1 MRGTWGNKRQE
12 FNIYKIRYS
21 VPLTCNRVRIA
32 EYDGRGRR
40 RQACFAVT
48 LSDTRHVVIF
58 YYLFTCGLQ
67 LSPTPPAG
75 LMVSA
80 CGNMAEIRVIIHSRE
95 RPPGFTRIAGWQ
107 PTSTKERLRGARGG
121 LRARPPCVRR
131 CKSEAQ
137 RIDARGSVFL
147 LGIDL
152 EAPRRAELDSS
163 ASNNSSHVLQK
174 ETSAAAEGRHAGSV
188 AEEAQNKKSD
198 VGSLMATLSK

>member
-1 MRGTWGNKRQE
+1 MALGETNAKNSTYIKSAIQ
-12 FNIYKIRYS
+12 NAAQ
-21 VPLTCNRVRIA
+21 VPLTWNGVRIA

-48 LSDTRHVVIF
+48 PSDTRHVVIL

-67 LSPTPPAG
+67 LSRPPAG

-107 PTSTKERLRGARGG
+107 PTSTKERWRGARGG
-121 LRARPPCVRR
+121 LRACPPCVRR

-174 ETSAAAEGRHAGSV
+174 ETSAAAEGPPRRIGS
-188 AEEAQNKKSD
+188 
-198 VGSLMATLSK
+198 